1 MDALVFVSGGAVG
14 RWDIYARDPKD
25 LLLGTIEEGDDQQLR
40 VKTMVDPLRGLP
52 EGPYSDLDA
61 AMNAVAPGLEA
72 VARSGCP
79 NRPASATVSPAHGT
93 GATQ

>member
-25 LLLGTIEEGDDQQLR
+25 LLLGTIEGGDDQQLR
-40 VKTMVDPLRGLP
+40 VKAMVDPLLGMS

-61 AMNAVAPGLEA
+61 AMNAVATRIEGICKKWVP
-72 VARSGCP
+72 
-79 NRPASATVSPAHGT
+79 
-93 GATQ
+93 